1 MTGTMARMSGLT
13 NTVTDTRGYLG
24 WHLAAFADDLT
35 ADVSPVDIGDQRLV
49 AVRTGDDGDRMRV
62 FDATCPHRGAH
73 LGHGARISRG
83 CLLCPFHG
91 RRVHLGTEE
100 RGVYRVAEHES
111 LQVGDALFVR
121 LNSGPDHGFRAALTA
136 LSETHLIRAGFTR
149 TIGVESSVVVENAFD
164 PEHFAPVHGMSDIP
178 AMDPQPGPDGELVV
192 DSELRTRGRAM
203 WQQSG
208 DGAATFRFLARA
220 YSPTL
225 VVTQVGAEADAPFFL
240 TGTAPATAPGS
251 AAGCIARVAV
261 AFRRPPDGRNP
272 SPLYVAGLIAG
283 SMKAFREDIPIW
295 ENLARDHLTSYDER
309 DHVVHT
315 FRDFVSRFPRTG

>member
-1 MTGTMARMSGLT
+1 MTGTMSRVSGLT

-24 WHLAAFADDLT
+24 WHLAAFAEDLT
-35 ADVSPVDIGDQRLV
+35 ADVTPVDIGDQRLV
-49 AVRTGDDGDRMRV
+49 AVRSEDDGRVRV

-73 LGHGARISRG
+73 LGHGGRISRG

-100 RGVYRVAEHES
+100 RGAYRVAEHES
-111 LQVGDALFVR
+111 LMVGDALFVR
-121 LNSGPDHGFRAALTA
+121 LNGGPDHGFGAALA
-136 LSETHLIRAGFTR
+136 DLGRTHLIRAGFTR
-149 TIGVESSVVVENAFD
+149 HIAVESSVVVENAFD

-178 AMDPQPGPDGELVV
+178 AMNPVPGPDGELVV
-192 DSELRTRGRAM
+192 DSELKTRGRAM

-208 DGAATFRFLARA
+208 DGAASFRFLARA

-225 VVTQVGAEADAPFFL
+225 VVTQVGAEADAPYFL
-240 TGTAPATAPGS
+240 TGTAPAEG
-251 AAGCIARVAV
+251 GCTARVAV
-261 AFRRPPDGRNP
+261 AFRRPPNGRNP
-272 SPLYVAGLIAG
+272 SPLFVAGLIAG

-295 ENLARDHLTSYDER
+295 ENLARDHRTGYDER
-309 DHVVHT
+309 DHVVRT